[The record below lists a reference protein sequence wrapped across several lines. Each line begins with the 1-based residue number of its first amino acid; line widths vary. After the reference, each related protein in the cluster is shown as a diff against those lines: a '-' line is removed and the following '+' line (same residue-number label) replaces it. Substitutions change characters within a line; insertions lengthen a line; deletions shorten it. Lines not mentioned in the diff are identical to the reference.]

1 MVIDDQDLPVAT
13 VLSKAPNHTLAP
25 VSNTD
30 PATGPAKRIRPC
42 VNRVGQDMMDGV
54 VNRQFPNEAAP
65 IIDCI
70 VHRRQQNTFLPYP
83 EMNLSNTLEFRKL
96 PEYEPD
102 RFANPGIGINIDSIV
117 PDLYIADRHRQE
129 ELATTSLLFERLQG
143 ALPKDRELQFA
154 HRALHAQ
161 QQPIVWVAWIVNTVL
176 IHNDRTDQAAELDEG
191 VPVTPVT
198 RQSRHLDGKD

>member
-1 MVIDDQDLPVAT
+1 MMIDDQDLPVAA
-13 VLSKAPNHTLAP
+13 VLSKAPDHTLAP
-25 VSNTD
+25 IGNTD

-54 VNRQFPNEAAP
+54 VNRQLPNQAAS

-70 VHRRQQNTFLPYP
+70 VHRGQQDTFLPYP
-83 EMNLSNTLEFRKL
+83 EMNLSNTLKFRKL
-96 PEYEPD
+96 SEYKLYS
-102 RFANPGIGINIDSIV
+102 FAHPGIGINIDSIV
-117 PDLYIADRHRQE
+117 ADLHVADRHRQE
-129 ELATTSLLFERLQG
+129 ELATTSLLFKRLQR

-161 QQPIVWVAWIVNTVL
+161 QQPIVGVARIINAVL
-176 IHNDRTDQAAELDEG
+176 IHNDRADQAAELDQG

-198 RQSRHLDGKD
+198 RQSRRLDGKD